1 MNADDLTRG
10 QARALKNKLAPMID
24 YLNRLGKRMSDRNF
38 PADDPM
44 RVMVTAALKAMY
56 ELHAEV
62 TCRSMDGKGLND
74 SPKPAA
80 VDPLFTRKSALRK
93 VERIRLG
100 RIRRDTH

>member
-1 MNADDLTRG
+1 MRADDLTRA
-10 QARALKNKLAPMID
+10 QARALKNKLGPMVA
-24 YLNRLGKRMSDRNF
+24 YLNRLGKRKSDRNF

-44 RVMVTAALKAMY
+44 RVMVVAALKAMY

-62 TCRSMDGKGLND
+62 TCRSMDGKGLNET
-74 SPKPAA
+74 PKPPA

-93 VERIRLG
+93 DEKIRLG